1 MSNVKI
7 DGYQLFCLI
16 VLFLF
21 GTTIFLDIG
30 SGAKQDAWIVTLI
43 SPFAG
48 LILFSIYFQLYKR
61 FPTLP
66 LTEYVKKIWGKFLGS
81 IISYFYIIYFIYIAS
96 RVLRDI
102 EEILINSA
110 YYKTSITVVGICMM
124 FTLIYTVNFGFEV
137 FARVACICFLLI
149 GLTLLIINLM
159 FIITDL
165 IHFENIKPILA
176 EGWKPIVKELP
187 LNVTVP
193 YGELITLSM
202 IFPYMNKQT
211 KIYKT
216 GMMAVLFTGIYLT
229 LNILLLICI
238 LGTDVLSRSAFP
250 ALKAA
255 SFIDIA
261 GFIQRLDSFVIIL
274 IVFLGFIKVSMFF
287 FCAVIGMNTLFKIK
301 PSALSTYSVGGIILL
316 SSIMIAPSY
325 QTHLDEGLKIVP
337 YMLHIPLQIV
347 IPLLL
352 LLTVLI
358 KGKIKKVMN

>member
-30 SGAKQDAWIVTLI
+30 SGAKQDAWILTLI
-43 SPFAG
+43 SPFTG
-48 LILFSIYFQLYKR
+48 LILLTIYYQLHKR

-66 LTEYVKKIWGKFLGS
+66 LTEYIRKIWGKFLGS

-149 GLTLLIINLM
+149 GLILLMINIM

-165 IHFENIKPILA
+165 IHIENLKPILA
-176 EGWKPIVKELP
+176 DGWKPIIKALP

-202 IFPYMNKQT
+202 IFPYINKQT
-211 KIYKT
+211 KILKT
-216 GMMAVLFTGIYLT
+216 GMMAVLCAGIYFT
-229 LNILLLICI
+229 LNIFLLICV
-238 LGTDVLSRSAFP
+238 LGTDVLSRSSFP

-261 GFIQRLDSFVIIL
+261 GFIQRLDSVVIIL
-274 IVFLGFIKVSMFF
+274 VVFLGFIKITMFF
-287 FCAVIGMNTLFKIK
+287 FCAVIGMSTLFKIK
-301 PSALSTYSVGGIILL
+301 SSALSNYLVGGMILIT
-316 SSIMIAPSY
+316 SIMIAPSY
-325 QTHLDEGLKIVP
+325 QNHLDEGLKIVP
-337 YMLHIPLQIV
+337 YLLHIPLQIV

-358 KGKIKKVMN
+358 KGKIKNVMN

>member
-1 MSNVKI
+1 MSNTRI

-30 SGAKQDAWIVTLI
+30 SGAKQDAWIVTFI

-48 LILFSIYFQLYKR
+48 LILFTIYFQLHKS

-66 LTEYVKKIWGKFLGS
+66 LTEYVRKIWGKYFGS
-81 IISYFYIIYFIYIAS
+81 IVSYFYIIYLIYIAA

-110 YYKTSITVVGICMM
+110 YYKTSLMVVGICMM
-124 FTLIYTVNFGFEV
+124 FVLIYTVNFGFEV
-137 FARVACICFLLI
+137 FARVACICFFLI
-149 GLTLLIINLM
+149 ALTLLTLNIM
-159 FIITDL
+159 FLITDL
-165 IHFENIKPILA
+165 IHIENIRPILS
-176 EGWKPIVKELP
+176 EGWKPVVKELP
-187 LNVTVP
+187 LSITVP
-193 YGELITLSM
+193 YGELITFSM
-202 IFPYMNKQT
+202 IYPYLDKQT
-211 KIYKT
+211 KIFKT
-216 GMMAVLFTGIYLT
+216 GMMAVLFAGIYLT

-238 LGTDVLSRSAFP
+238 LGTDILARSSFP

-274 IVFLGFIKVSMFF
+274 VVFLGFTKVSMFF
-287 FCAVIGMNTLFKIK
+287 FCAVIGMNSLFKIK
-301 PSALSTYSVGGIILL
+301 SSALSTYSIGVVIFL

-325 QTHLDEGLKIVP
+325 QNHLDEGLEIVP

-358 KGKIKKVMN
+358 KRKVKNVMN

>member
-48 LILFSIYFQLYKR
+48 LILYMIYFQLHKE
-61 FPTLP
+61 FPALP
-66 LTEYVKKIWGKFLGS
+66 LTEYVKKIWGKYLGS
-81 IISYFYIIYFIYIAS
+81 IVGYFYIIYFIYIAS

-110 YYKTSITVVGICMM
+110 YYKTSIIVVGICMM
-124 FTLIYTVNFGFEV
+124 LTLIYTVNFGFEV
-137 FARVACICFLLI
+137 FARVACICFILV
-149 GLTLLIINLM
+149 GLTLIIIDIM

-176 EGWKPIVKELP
+176 DGWKPIIKELR
-187 LNVTVP
+187 LSITVP
-193 YGELITLSM
+193 YGELITFSM
-202 IFPYMNKQT
+202 IFPYINKGT
-211 KIYKT
+211 KIVKT
-216 GMMAVLFTGIYLT
+216 GMIAVFFAGLYLT

-238 LGTDVLSRSAFP
+238 LGTDVLTRSSFP

-274 IVFLGFIKVSMFF
+274 VVFLGFIKVSMFF
-287 FCAVIGMNTLFKIK
+287 FCAIIGINTLFKIK
-301 PSALSTYSVGGIILL
+301 PNALTTYSMGGIIFI
-316 SSIMIAPSY
+316 SSIMIAPNY
-325 QTHLDEGLKIVP
+325 QSHLDEGLIIVP
-337 YMLHIPLQIV
+337 YILHIPFQIV

-352 LLTVLI
+352 LITVLI
-358 KGKIKKVMN
+358 KGKIKKVLT